1 MIRKLWGDLWRVL
14 VFIGLLWVAWMV
26 SLVVDIRF
34 LALQPRSV
42 SGLVGV
48 ATMPLLHQD
57 LNHILGNTIPLTA
70 LLLMLQT
77 TQRRWGRILTGL
89 WICSGTLVWLLG
101 REGLHMGAS
110 TLIYAVAAWLIT
122 AAFHER
128 RPLSIAAAVLVPVL
142 FGPLFWGLFP
152 TAGSHVSWDGHS
164 LGAAAGAALAWA
176 VLPRTRQT
184 PPTIAPPPAKTTDS

>member
-1 MIRKLWGDLWRVL
+1 MIRKLWGDLWQVL
-14 VFIGLLWVAWMV
+14 AFTGLLWVAWMV
-26 SLVVDIRF
+26 GKLVDF
-34 LALQPRSV
+34 SPLTLQPRTG

-77 TQRRWGRILTGL
+77 TQKRWPRILAGL
-89 WICSGTLVWLLG
+89 WLSSGLLVWLLG
-101 REGLHMGAS
+101 RQGQHIGAS
-110 TLIYAVAAWLIT
+110 TLIYALAAWLIT

-128 RPLSIAAAVLVPVL
+128 RPLAIAAAVLVPVL

-152 TAGSHVSWDGHS
+152 TAGSHVSWDGHA
-164 LGAAAGAALAWA
+164 LGATAGAGLAWIT
-176 VLPRTRQT
+176 LRRTTAAANTRKNST
-184 PPTIAPPPAKTTDS
+184 EPTNS

>member
-1 MIRKLWGDLWRVL
+1 MIRKLWSDLWQVL
-14 VFIGLLWVAWMV
+14 AFTGLLWVAWMV
-26 SLVVDIRF
+26 GKLVDVSPWT
-34 LALQPRSV
+34 LQPRTG

-77 TQRRWGRILTGL
+77 TQQRWPRILAGL
-89 WICSGTLVWLLG
+89 WLSSGFLVWLLG
-101 REGLHMGAS
+101 RQGQHIGAS
-110 TLIYAVAAWLIT
+110 TLIYALAAWLIT

-128 RPLSIAAAVLVPVL
+128 RPLAIAAAVLVPVL

-152 TAGSHVSWDGHS
+152 TAGSHVSWDGHA
-164 LGAAAGAALAWA
+164 LGATAGAGLAWIT
-176 VLPRTRQT
+176 LRRTT
-184 PPTIAPPPAKTTDS
+184 ATANTGKNSTKPTNS

>member
-1 MIRKLWGDLWRVL
+1 MIRKLWGDLWQVL
-14 VFIGLLWVAWMV
+14 AFTGLLWVAWMV
-26 SLVVDIRF
+26 GKIVDF
-34 LALQPRSV
+34 SPLTLQPRTG

-77 TQRRWGRILTGL
+77 TQQRWPRILAGL
-89 WICSGTLVWLLG
+89 WLSSGFLVWLLG
-101 REGLHMGAS
+101 RQGQHIGAS
-110 TLIYAVAAWLIT
+110 TLIYALAAWLIT

-128 RPLSIAAAVLVPVL
+128 RPLAIAAAVLVPVL

-152 TAGSHVSWDGHS
+152 TAGSHVSWDGHA
-164 LGAAAGAALAWA
+164 LGATAGAGLAWIT
-176 VLPRTRQT
+176 LRRTT
-184 PPTIAPPPAKTTDS
+184 ATANTGKNSTKPTNS

>member
-1 MIRKLWGDLWRVL
+1 MIRKLWSDLWQVL
-14 VFIGLLWVAWMV
+14 AFTGLLWVAWMV
-26 SLVVDIRF
+26 GKIVDF
-34 LALQPRSV
+34 SPLTLQPRTG

-77 TQRRWGRILTGL
+77 TQQRWPRILAGL
-89 WICSGTLVWLLG
+89 WLSSGFLVWLLG
-101 REGLHMGAS
+101 RQGQHIGAS
-110 TLIYAVAAWLIT
+110 TLIYALAAWLIT

-128 RPLSIAAAVLVPVL
+128 RPLAIAAAVLVPVL

-152 TAGSHVSWDGHS
+152 TAGSHVSWDGHA
-164 LGAAAGAALAWA
+164 LGATAGAGLAWIT
-176 VLPRTRQT
+176 LRRTT
-184 PPTIAPPPAKTTDS
+184 ATANTGKNSTKPTNS